1 MAEEEI
7 FDAEVYYKND
17 PVKWLI
23 LVHGFGGS
31 ARTWKKQID
40 FFSKHYNLLVLE
52 MHKRNGNE
60 DLDLDKIC
68 KLMNNTLDH
77 YNIEQAHF
85 LSFSFSSLIC
95 LRFAVL
101 YPEKVDSLIMGGGI
115 LKFNLKTRFLLF
127 LAITFKGF
135 VHYIV
140 LYRFFAYII
149 MPKKNHMRSRA
160 IFVNEARKLG
170 YEEFCKWLDVIP
182 QTTKSL
188 SWLNELNDNIK
199 VLYVSGNEDYLFLKD
214 TLKHSKKIRNSQME
228 IIDNCGHVCSIEQYD
243 KFNKIVFKYLTSMS
257 L

>member
-17 PVKWLI
+17 PAKWLI

-199 VLYVSGNEDYLFLKD
+199 VLYVSGNEDYLLKD

>member
-17 PVKWLI
+17 PAKWLI